1 MGIEFLL
8 KKEEKG
14 NLGSEDG
21 CSSPLEI
28 LARVMGGI
36 NLLRGL
42 FLFVTFCCKKKVW
55 NLLSNSCGRKKPTFA
70 GRQVPKIK
78 YQAPSTVVALSMD
91 KEPSTEEDR
100 TSSLQI
106 PGARKKQ
113 RRVST
118 EGSEDQKKTPKER
131 ANISLGDHILN
142 ELLEKSAEAE
152 SSGEL
157 VNQNQLETEK
167 AKDALVPHTS
177 IRKKREE
184 KILQQRKSS
193 RWTQRFSTSPS
204 ELGPGWVRSLRMRM
218 EGGSAT
224 KTSTASEN
232 GNYLPSVGESF
243 DEERKLSPVKEE
255 LENEGRFPG

>member
-1 MGIEFLL
+1 MWCFEAFHVGIEFLL

-14 NLGSEDG
+14 NLGSGDG

-106 PGARKKQ
+106 PGARK

-118 EGSEDQKKTPKER
+118 EGSEDQKKTPTWAPKEKE
-131 ANISLGDHILN
+131 NLSLGDHILN

-152 SSGEL
+152 SSDEL
-157 VNQNQLETEK
+157 VDQDKVETGEAKEALE
-167 AKDALVPHTS
+167 
-177 IRKKREE
+177 
-184 KILQQRKSS
+184 
-193 RWTQRFSTSPS
+193 
-204 ELGPGWVRSLRMRM
+204 
-218 EGGSAT
+218 
-224 KTSTASEN
+224 
-232 GNYLPSVGESF
+232 
-243 DEERKLSPVKEE
+243 
-255 LENEGRFPG
+255 